1 MGPKSF
7 SFSSKRANQKLF
19 PGGCRQNLPRVALG
33 DDLVPDFIYSAVR
46 ADEKCAAD
54 DAEKGF
60 AEEFFH
66 AAHAVRFDGP
76 EIRIAEKIEVELV
89 FGLEGSLSLD
99 GVAARTEDDDTE
111 LIELLFCV
119 TKLGRFDGSTGSIGL
134 RKEKKH
140 DAFVAKIGERDV
152 GAGVVF
158 KAECGGFVAFF
169 QHGLCGLRNF
179 SGLLDKDYAGH

>member
-1 MGPKSF
+1 M
-7 SFSSKRANQKLF
+7 
-19 PGGCRQNLPRVALG
+19 ALG
-33 DDLVPDFIYSAVR
+33 DDLVPNFIYSAIR
-46 ADEKCAAD
+46 ADEKCAAH
-54 DAEKGF
+54 DAEKRF
-60 AEEFFH
+60 AEEFLH
-66 AAHAVRFDGP
+66 AADAVRFDGLK
-76 EIRIAEKIEVELV
+76 IGIAEKIEVEFV

-140 DAFVAKIGERDV
+140 YALAAKIGERDV

-158 KAECGGFVAFF
+158 KAE
-169 QHGLCGLRNF
+169 
-179 SGLLDKDYAGH
+179 

>member
-1 MGPKSF
+1 M
-7 SFSSKRANQKLF
+7 
-19 PGGCRQNLPRVALG
+19 ALG
-33 DDLVPDFIYSAVR
+33 DDLVPDFIYSAIR

-54 DAEKGF
+54 DAEERF
-60 AEEFFH
+60 AKEFFH
-66 AAHAVRFDGP
+66 AAHAVGFDGLK
-76 EIRIAEKIEVELV
+76 IGIAEKIEVEFV

-140 DAFVAKIGERDV
+140 DALAAKIGERDV
-152 GAGVVF
+152 GAGVVL
-158 KAECGGFVAFF
+158 KAE
-169 QHGLCGLRNF
+169 
-179 SGLLDKDYAGH
+179 

>member
-1 MGPKSF
+1 
-7 SFSSKRANQKLF
+7 
-19 PGGCRQNLPRVALG
+19 VALG
-33 DDLVPDFIYSAVR
+33 DDLVPDFVYSAVR
-46 ADEKCAAD
+46 SDEKCAAD
-54 DAEKGF
+54 DAEEGF

-66 AAHAVRFDGP
+66 AAHAVRFDGL

-99 GVAARTEDDDTE
+99 GVAARTQDDDTE

-140 DAFVAKIGERDV
+140 DALAAKIGERDV

-169 QHGLCGLRNF
+169 QHKL
-179 SGLLDKDYAGH
+179 